1 MNKRAYAL
9 VTAAYWGFTLSDGA
23 LRMLVLLHFHTLG
36 YDAIQLAFLFLLYE
50 ACGILTNLFGGWLA
64 ARIGLKF
71 TLWAGLF
78 LQVIALSM
86 LALLDPGWAL
96 GLSVAYVMTSQAL
109 SGIAK
114 DLTKMSSKS
123 AVKLLVPTAEETND
137 SSKRLLFTLVAA
149 LTGSKNA
156 LKGAGFFLGGLL
168 LTTLG
173 FAPSLWVMAGV
184 LFVILVMSLIL
195 LRGDLGKSKAKPK
208 VGSLFSKSPAINR
221 LSLARFFLF
230 GSRDAW
236 FVVGLPIFLTET
248 LAWNFSQTGAFLSA
262 WVIAYGM
269 VQALAPRFI
278 SRGDATKA
286 NADQTISRAAL
297 IWGIA
302 LAAVTFAIALA
313 VQFDWYLSIAVL
325 AGLSLFGFLFA
336 LNSSIHSY
344 LILAFSDSD
353 QVALNVGFYYMANA
367 GGRLLGTLL
376 SGVMYLVGGLSAC
389 LWTSAVLVLI
399 AALLTRGLAKT
410 EVSTKGIGNPFAIP
424 PEVPHRNLPPPL

>member
-1 MNKRAYAL
+1 MNKRDYAL

-36 YDAIQLAFLFLLYE
+36 YGPVQLAFLFLLYE

-64 ARIGLKF
+64 ARAGLKF

-78 LQVIALSM
+78 LQVVALSM

-123 AVKLLVPTAEETND
+123 AVKLLVPTAKDTSD
-137 SSKRLLFTLVAA
+137 SAQRLLFTLVAV

-156 LKGAGFFLGGLL
+156 LKGAGFFLGGFLL
-168 LTTLG
+168 ATLG
-173 FAPSLWVMAGV
+173 FATSLWIMAGA
-184 LFVILVMSLIL
+184 LLAILLMSLIL
-195 LRGDLGKSKAKPK
+195 LRGDLGKSKIKAKI
-208 VGSLFSKSPAINR
+208 GSLFSQSPAINR

-236 FVVGLPIFLTET
+236 FVVGLPIFLTES
-248 LAWNFSQTGAFLSA
+248 LKWNFSQTGAFLAA
-262 WVIAYGM
+262 WVIGYGFI
-269 VQALAPRFI
+269 QALAPRFV
-278 SRGDATKA
+278 SRGDSTKES
-286 NADQTISRAAL
+286 ADRTISKAAL

-302 LAAVTFAIALA
+302 LAAVTLAIALA
-313 VQFDWYLSIAVL
+313 VQFSWHPTISVL

-344 LILAFSDSD
+344 LILAFSEAD

-367 GGRLLGTLL
+367 GGRLIGTLL
-376 SGVMYLVGGLSAC
+376 SGVMYLVGGLPAC
-389 LWTSAVLVLI
+389 LWTSAAMVLM
-399 AALLTRGLAKT
+399 AAILTVGLGKAK
-410 EVSTKGIGNPFAIP
+410 VSAK
-424 PEVPHRNLPPPL
+424 PEVA